1 MRRAALL
8 LLVPLG
14 ACATRGD
21 LQDLQS
27 EVRALSARQDSISA
41 ELLRAVSEARRAALD
56 SLDIL
61 SDSVFHF
68 RGTAS
73 GSMRQIQRELQSL
86 DEVVAQFQRTMDQLR
101 EDFVLQGQQFE
112 RRLEQLAQAGDSVA
126 GGGEVEDPE
135 PVETTGTPAAA
146 QDLFDMAVTNKDRGL
161 HTTALAGFTRFL
173 DQYPLDPLAPAA
185 YLHRGE
191 VLTLEGRLQDAI
203 TDYLE
208 VPKLFPTSDRIPA
221 ALYRAGALCIEL
233 EDYELARQYLER
245 LVNTYPEDAL
255 AGQAREKLDDIP

>member
-41 ELLRAVSEARRAALD
+41 ELHRAVSAARRAALD

-61 SDSVFHF
+61 SDSVFRF

-73 GSMRQIQRELQSL
+73 GSMREIERNLENL

-101 EDFVLQGQQFE
+101 EDFVLQGQHFE
-112 RRLEQLAQAGDSVA
+112 RRLEQLAQAGDSVVV
-126 GGGEVEDPE
+126 GETEAAE
-135 PVETTGTPAAA
+135 PIESTGTPAAA

-161 HTTALAGFTRFL
+161 YTTALAGFTRFL
-173 DQYPLDPLAPAA
+173 DQYPRDPLAPAA

-203 TDYLE
+203 TAYLE

-233 EDYELARQYLER
+233 EDYESARQYLER
-245 LVNTYPEDAL
+245 LVNTYPDDAL
-255 AGQAREKLDDIP
+255 AEQAREKLDDIP